1 MSIETQS
8 RRLKG
13 ILNHLD
19 PATHYFLV
27 LTGFFVPLSITGTD
41 ICMALTAAL
50 GVISGRF
57 LQHFAALKRSP
68 LVWCTLWIVLLVVLA
83 MTWSI
88 APWADR
94 LSALHKYSKLL
105 YIPLL
110 LVVCTDPKWRDRTIQ
125 AFLLGV
131 LVIVILSY
139 LKAFCGL
146 HIGSNPNPAFI
157 FYTHIETSFLV
168 AFAAYL
174 AAVYAWKNP
183 RWRIGYIILV
193 VLFSYQEF
201 FINDGRT
208 GWVAYLVLLI
218 LFAIQFTGWKGVLV
232 GCAVALMMVVGFYYV
247 SPTFKNMI
255 GESVV
260 EIEQYKQ
267 GHVETSLG
275 YRLSFDSLSWRLVK
289 ERPILGYGTGS
300 FATTYQLS
308 GGVPGWQTLRTPHN
322 EYLMV
327 LVEFGLV
334 GLISLLMLF
343 FIQLRLSFQLGE
355 MMFFAQG
362 LVLVFMMSSCYN
374 AFLYL
379 SVSGHFYMLFTALFY
394 GHLLHAKDRI
404 SSPG

>member
-1 MSIETQS
+1 MS
-8 RRLKG
+8 KG
-13 ILNHLD
+13 IFNSLNH
-19 PATHYFLV
+19 AANYFLV

-41 ICMALTAAL
+41 IGMSLTAAL
-50 GVISGRF
+50 GVVSGRF
-57 LQHFAALKRSP
+57 LQNFAALKRNP
-68 LVWCTLWIVLLVVLA
+68 LVWCAVWLVVLVLLA
-83 MTWSI
+83 TLWSV
-88 APWADR
+88 APWPDR

-110 LVVCTDPKWRDRTIQ
+110 LVVCTDPKWRDRTIL

-131 LVIVILSY
+131 LIVVILSY
-139 LKAFCGL
+139 LKAFFGL

-174 AAVYAWKNP
+174 AAIYAWKNP
-183 RWRIGYIILV
+183 RWRMGYLALV

-218 LFAIQFTGWKGVLV
+218 VFAIQFTGWKGLLI
-232 GCAVALMMVVGFYYV
+232 GCVIALMMVVSFYHL

-255 GESVV
+255 GQSILEV
-260 EIEQYKQ
+260 EQYKT
-267 GHVETSLG
+267 GYVETSLG
-275 YRLSFDSLSWRLVK
+275 YRLSFDSLGWRLVT
-289 ERPILGYGTGS
+289 ERPVLGYGTGS
-300 FATTYQLS
+300 FATAYQLA
-308 GGVPGWQTLRTPHN
+308 GGVPGWQILRTPHN

-334 GLISLLMLF
+334 GLISLLLLF
-343 FIQLRLSFQLGE
+343 GIQLWLSKPLGE
-355 MMFFAQG
+355 MRFFAQG
-362 LVLVFMMSSCYN
+362 LVLVFMVSSCYN

-379 SVSGHFYMLFTALFY
+379 SVSGHFYVLFTALFY
-394 GHLLHAKDRI
+394 GQMIRTYEQNPVFQRKI
-404 SSPG
+404 S